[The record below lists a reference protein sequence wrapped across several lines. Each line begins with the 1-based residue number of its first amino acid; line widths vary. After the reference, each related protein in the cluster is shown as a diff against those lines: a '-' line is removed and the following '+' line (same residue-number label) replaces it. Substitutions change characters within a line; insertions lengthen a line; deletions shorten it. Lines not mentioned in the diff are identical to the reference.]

1 MGPPPLLS
9 DEDPAQ
15 YFALYEMLRLK
26 FEPRDII
33 EEIYVRQMMD
43 DAWLVTRYRR
53 MKAHILNLAQP
64 GFGDEMMLNIERYRN
79 AFMGSEEL
87 LDQRTEN
94 LLLHQFSQYSC
105 AMQPSEMIA
114 KQFEKRIVE
123 INLIEV
129 MISRCLERMRR
140 SHLTLEDLRDFM
152 DKALGVNEGSPI
164 RQVHSNHADNQ
175 GEDHV
180 D

>member
-1 MGPPPLLS
+1 
-9 DEDPAQ
+9 
-15 YFALYEMLRLK
+15 MLRLK
-26 FEPRDII
+26 FEPSDIV

-43 DAWLVTRYRR
+43 DAWLVIRYRR
-53 MKAHILNLAQP
+53 MKAHVLNLAQP
-64 GFGDEMMLNIERYRN
+64 TFGDEMRLNIEKYRN

-105 AMQPSEMIA
+105 AMRPSEMIA

-123 INLIEV
+123 INLIEGI
-129 MISRCLERMRR
+129 ISRCLERMRR

-152 DKALGVNEGSPI
+152 NQALTTSGDSSLGQAHSAHTDC
-164 RQVHSNHADNQ
+164 RGAVHDR
-175 GEDHV
+175 
-180 D
+180 